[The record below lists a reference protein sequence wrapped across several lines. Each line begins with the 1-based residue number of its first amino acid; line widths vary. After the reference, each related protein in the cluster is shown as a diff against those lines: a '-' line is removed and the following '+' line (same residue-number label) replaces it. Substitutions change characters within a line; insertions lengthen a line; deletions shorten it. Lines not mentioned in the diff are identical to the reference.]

1 VTHPEL
7 GREILIRLEAA
18 VEDLAS
24 VETMPRLDGRQM
36 TMVLAPLRRQR
47 TKEDV
52 GSTETGEASADQE
65 EAPSDVEPE
74 EE

>member
-1 VTHPEL
+1 
-7 GREILIRLEAA
+7 
-18 VEDLAS
+18 
-24 VETMPRLDGRQM
+24 M

-47 TKEDV
+47 TKEDM